1 MMKTPPR
8 PLTEVAAHLLTLDT
22 DPWLSCDDCF
32 RLIDQYIELLA
43 TEAPISMPTMQAHL
57 IGCSACLD
65 EAQTLAVLVSAD
77 IGIDPELILNRL
89 TAVGSSAPDRGP
101 IS

>member
-1 MMKTPPR
+1 MMRTPSR
-8 PLTEVAAHLLTLDT
+8 PLTEATARLLTLDT

-43 TEAPISMPTMQAHL
+43 SGASVSMPTMQAHL

-65 EAQTLAVLVSAD
+65 EAQTLADLVSVD
-77 IGIDPELILNRL
+77 SGIEPGLILDRL
-89 TAVGSSAPDRGP
+89 TVG
-101 IS
+101 